1 MRITKGHYAINLSLI
16 EARIDK
22 SHNKPAPSLRIFI
35 LQVMFYRSWPTDK
48 EMRQAFDDTQRTFRM
63 KYSNP
68 YYWTGF
74 VWVD

>member
-1 MRITKGHYAINLSLI
+1 M
-16 EARIDK
+16 
-22 SHNKPAPSLRIFI
+22 RIFI

-48 EMRQAFDDTQRTFRM
+48 EMRQAFDDTQRTFRV

-68 YYWTGF
+68 YYWAGF